1 MIYYVLN
8 GENGKPIL
16 LLTVLILSYKKC
28 LTCKFTLFHYIYIG
42 WLYGHSDDDCS
53 PFNRYIKLWYASFVI
68 STHTQDWLFT
78 LILVSHGMVCFVGV
92 CNHNHVPWWLWID
105 AIINN
110 HVQINIVYIVSS
122 LVYLYGA
129 YKLITVSNNRAYFFL
144 HNFWWCEN
152 HQELRASSYI

>member
-16 LLTVLILSYKKC
+16 LLAVLVLIYKKMPN
-28 LTCKFTLFHYIYIG
+28 LQVYTFSLYIG
-42 WLYGHSDDDCS
+42 WLYGHNDDDCS
-53 PFNRYIKLWYASFVI
+53 PFNRYIKLWYASFVK
-68 STHTQDWLFT
+68 STHTQDWLFM

-110 HVQINIVYIVSS
+110 HVPINIVYIVSS

-129 YKLITVSNNRAYFFL
+129 YKLITVSNN
-144 HNFWWCEN
+144 
-152 HQELRASSYI
+152 